1 MLGGSLKHLESILKI
16 QIECKVLD
24 QQALKLN
31 WDNQKLTEIQWLKIT
46 MLVQIGHKNHLM
58 FLFCLVFFT

>member
-24 QQALKLN
+24 QQALKMN
-31 WDNQKLTEIQWLKIT
+31 WDNQKLTEIQWLKIK
-46 MLVQIGHKNHLM
+46 MLVHIGHKNHLI
-58 FLFCLVFFT
+58 FCFV